1 MKDNEWGDIV
11 SSNKRFGLG
20 KGLGALIPEQIDN
33 NDSYNDTLVSS
44 NLIDIN
50 LIRANEKQPRKVF
63 DEAQLAQLS
72 QSIKEYGILQP
83 LILQKVNNTYTIIAG
98 ERRWRA
104 AKQAKLRE
112 VPAVVMDISTK
123 QILEISLIENIQRQ
137 DLNPI
142 EEAQAYRRLIEDF
155 SFTQEELSMKIGKS
169 RTAITNCMRLL
180 NLDEKVQNYIIEGVI
195 TEGHGRTILGLINRE
210 YQFEIAQKI
219 IDEGLSVRETESLV
233 KKINENKDTIR
244 NRDINKENNP
254 FINELRGR
262 LENYFGTKVTLK
274 NNNNKGRI
282 EIEYYSTEDLQRIID
297 TLNI

>member
-1 MKDNEWGDIV
+1 M
-11 SSNKRFGLG
+11 STNKRFGLG

-33 NDSYNDTLVSS
+33 NTDTNEKASS

-50 LIRANEKQPRKVF
+50 LIKANDKQPRKVF

-83 LILQKVNNTYTIIAG
+83 LILQRDGNTYTIIAG

-104 AKQAKLRE
+104 AKQAKLKE
-112 VPAVVMDISTK
+112 VPAIVMDRSTK
-123 QILEISLIENIQRQ
+123 EILEISLIENIQRQ

-142 EEAQAYRRLIEDF
+142 EEAQAYKRLIEDF
-155 SFTQEELSMKIGKS
+155 SFTQEELSIKIGRS

-180 NLDEKVQNYIIEGVI
+180 NLDEKVQSYIIEGVI
-195 TEGHGRTILGLINRE
+195 SEGHGRAILGLENKE
-210 YQFEIAQKI
+210 YQFEISQKI

-233 KKINENKDTIR
+233 KKTNVNKDIKK
-244 NRDINKENNP
+244 NKDVIIENNP
-254 FINELRGR
+254 FINELRGK

-274 NNNNKGRI
+274 HNNNKGKI
-282 EIEYYSTEDLQRIID
+282 EIEYYSTEDLQRIIE

>member
-1 MKDNEWGDIV
+1 MIGVDSV
-11 SSNKRFGLG
+11 STSKRFGLG

-33 NDSYNDTLVSS
+33 NSGSNDQVSS
-44 NLIDIN
+44 NLVDIN
-50 LIRANEKQPRKVF
+50 LIKANDKQPRKVF

-83 LILQKVNNTYTIIAG
+83 LILQKNGNTYTIIAG

-104 AKQAKLRE
+104 AKLAKLKE
-112 VPAVVMDISTK
+112 VPAIVMDISTK
-123 QILEISLIENIQRQ
+123 EILEISLIENIQRQ

-180 NLDEKVQNYIIEGVI
+180 NLDEKVQSYIIEGI
-195 TEGHGRTILGLINRE
+195 ISEGHGRAILGLDSKE

-219 IDEGLSVRETESLV
+219 IDDGLSVRDTESLV
-233 KKINENKDTIR
+233 KKINENRISRSKKDG
-244 NRDINKENNP
+244 NLENNP
-254 FINELRGR
+254 FINELRGK

-274 NNNNKGRI
+274 YNNNKGKI
-282 EIEYYSTEDLQRIID
+282 EIEYYSTEDLQRIIE

>member
-1 MKDNEWGDIV
+1 MNGVDIV
-11 SSNKRFGLG
+11 STSKRFGLG

-33 NDSYNDTLVSS
+33 NSDTNEKVSS

-50 LIRANEKQPRKVF
+50 LIKANDKQPRKVF

-72 QSIKEYGILQP
+72 QSIKDYGILQP
-83 LILQKVNNTYTIIAG
+83 LILQKNGNTYTIIAG

-104 AKQAKLRE
+104 AKQAKLKE
-112 VPAVVMDISTK
+112 VPAIVMDISTK
-123 QILEISLIENIQRQ
+123 EILEISLIENIQRQ

-142 EEAQAYRRLIEDF
+142 EEAQAYKRLIEDF

-180 NLDEKVQNYIIEGVI
+180 NLDEKVQSYIIEGI
-195 TEGHGRTILGLINRE
+195 ISEGHGRAILGLENKE

-219 IDEGLSVRETESLV
+219 IDEGLSVRETEGLV
-233 KKINENKDTIR
+233 KKLNENKSIKK
-244 NRDINKENNP
+244 NKDAILANNP
-254 FINELRGR
+254 FINELRGK

-274 NNNNKGRI
+274 YNNNKGKI
-282 EIEYYSTEDLQRIID
+282 EIEYYSTEDLQRIIE

>member
-1 MKDNEWGDIV
+1 MNGVDIV
-11 SSNKRFGLG
+11 STSKRFGLG

-33 NDSYNDTLVSS
+33 NSDTNEKVSS

-50 LIRANEKQPRKVF
+50 LIKANDKQPRKVF

-72 QSIKEYGILQP
+72 QSIKDYGILQP
-83 LILQKVNNTYTIIAG
+83 LILQKNGNTYTIIAG

-104 AKQAKLRE
+104 AKQAKLKE
-112 VPAVVMDISTK
+112 VPAIVMDISTK
-123 QILEISLIENIQRQ
+123 EILEISLIENIQRQ

-142 EEAQAYRRLIEDF
+142 EEAQAYKRLIDDF

-180 NLDEKVQNYIIEGVI
+180 NLDEKVQSYIIEGI
-195 TEGHGRTILGLINRE
+195 ISEGHGRAILGLENKE

-219 IDEGLSVRETESLV
+219 IDEGLSVRETEGLV
-233 KKINENKDTIR
+233 KKLNENKSIKK
-244 NRDINKENNP
+244 NKDAILANNP
-254 FINELRGR
+254 FINELRGK

-274 NNNNKGRI
+274 YNNNKGKI
-282 EIEYYSTEDLQRIID
+282 EIEYYSTEDLQRIIE

>member
-1 MKDNEWGDIV
+1 MNGVDIV
-11 SSNKRFGLG
+11 STNKRFGLG

-33 NDSYNDTLVSS
+33 NTDTNEKASS

-50 LIRANEKQPRKVF
+50 LIKANDKQPRKVF

-83 LILQKVNNTYTIIAG
+83 LILQRDGNTYTIIAG

-104 AKQAKLRE
+104 AKQAKLKE
-112 VPAVVMDISTK
+112 VPAIVMDRSTK
-123 QILEISLIENIQRQ
+123 EILEISLIENIQRQ

-142 EEAQAYRRLIEDF
+142 EEAQAYKRLIEDF
-155 SFTQEELSMKIGKS
+155 SFTQEELSIKIGRS

-180 NLDEKVQNYIIEGVI
+180 NLDEKVQSYIIEGVI
-195 TEGHGRTILGLINRE
+195 SEGHGRAILGLENKE

-233 KKINENKDTIR
+233 KKTNVNKNIKKNKDVI
-244 NRDINKENNP
+244 IENNP
-254 FINELRGR
+254 FINELRGK

-274 NNNNKGRI
+274 HNNNKGKI
-282 EIEYYSTEDLQRIID
+282 EIEYYSTEDLQRIIE

>member
-1 MKDNEWGDIV
+1 MNGVDIV
-11 SSNKRFGLG
+11 STNKRFGLG

-33 NDSYNDTLVSS
+33 NTDTNEKPSS

-50 LIRANEKQPRKVF
+50 LIKANDKQPRKVF

-83 LILQKVNNTYTIIAG
+83 LILQKDGNTYTIIAG

-104 AKQAKLRE
+104 AKQAKLKE
-112 VPAVVMDISTK
+112 VPAIVMDRSTK
-123 QILEISLIENIQRQ
+123 EILEISLIENIQRQ

-142 EEAQAYRRLIEDF
+142 EEAQAYKRLIEDF
-155 SFTQEELSMKIGKS
+155 SFTQEELSIKIGKS

-180 NLDEKVQNYIIEGVI
+180 NLDEKVQSYIIEGVI
-195 TEGHGRTILGLINRE
+195 SEGHGRAILGLENKE

-233 KKINENKDTIR
+233 KKTNVNKNIKKNKDVI
-244 NRDINKENNP
+244 IENNP
-254 FINELRGR
+254 FINELRCK

-274 NNNNKGRI
+274 HNNNKGKI
-282 EIEYYSTEDLQRIID
+282 EIEYYSTEDLQRIIE

>member
-1 MKDNEWGDIV
+1 MNGVDIV
-11 SSNKRFGLG
+11 STSKRFGLG
-20 KGLGALIPEQIDN
+20 KGLGALIPEQIDSN
-33 NDSYNDTLVSS
+33 PDSNEKASS

-50 LIRANEKQPRKVF
+50 LIKANDKQPRKVF

-72 QSIKEYGILQP
+72 QSIKDYGILQP
-83 LILQKVNNTYTIIAG
+83 LILQKSGNTYTIIAG

-104 AKQAKLRE
+104 AKQAKLKE
-112 VPAVVMDISTK
+112 VPAIVMNISTK
-123 QILEISLIENIQRQ
+123 EVLEISLIENIQRQ

-142 EEAQAYRRLIEDF
+142 EEAQAYKRLIEDF

-180 NLDEKVQNYIIEGVI
+180 NLDEKVQSYIIEGI
-195 TEGHGRTILGLINRE
+195 ISEGHGRAILGLENKE

-219 IDEGLSVRETESLV
+219 IDEGLSVRETEGLV
-233 KKINENKDTIR
+233 KKLNENKSFKKSKDAIL
-244 NRDINKENNP
+244 ENNP
-254 FINELRGR
+254 FINELRGK

-274 NNNNKGRI
+274 YNNNKGKI
-282 EIEYYSTEDLQRIID
+282 EIEYYSTEDLQRIIE

>member
-1 MKDNEWGDIV
+1 MNGVDIV
-11 SSNKRFGLG
+11 STNKRFGLG

-33 NDSYNDTLVSS
+33 NTDTNEKPSS

-50 LIRANEKQPRKVF
+50 LIKANDKQPRKVF

-83 LILQKVNNTYTIIAG
+83 LILQKDGNTYTIIAG

-104 AKQAKLRE
+104 AKQAKLKE
-112 VPAVVMDISTK
+112 VPAIVMDRSTK
-123 QILEISLIENIQRQ
+123 EILEISLIENIQRQ

-142 EEAQAYRRLIEDF
+142 EEAQAYKRLIEDF
-155 SFTQEELSMKIGKS
+155 SFTQEELSIKIGKS

-180 NLDEKVQNYIIEGVI
+180 NLDEKVQSYIIEGVI
-195 TEGHGRTILGLINRE
+195 SEGHGRAILGLENKE

-233 KKINENKDTIR
+233 KKTNVNKNIKKNKDVI
-244 NRDINKENNP
+244 IENNP
-254 FINELRGR
+254 FINELRGK

-274 NNNNKGRI
+274 HNNNKGKI
-282 EIEYYSTEDLQRIID
+282 EIEYYSTEDLQRIIE

>member
-1 MKDNEWGDIV
+1 M
-11 SSNKRFGLG
+11 STNKRFGLG

-33 NDSYNDTLVSS
+33 NTDTNEKPSS

-50 LIRANEKQPRKVF
+50 LIKANDKQPRKVF

-83 LILQKVNNTYTIIAG
+83 LILQKDGNTYTIIAG

-104 AKQAKLRE
+104 AKQAKLKE
-112 VPAVVMDISTK
+112 VPAIVMDRSTK
-123 QILEISLIENIQRQ
+123 EILEISLIENIQRQ

-142 EEAQAYRRLIEDF
+142 EEAQAYKRLIEDF
-155 SFTQEELSMKIGKS
+155 SFTQEELSIKIGKS

-180 NLDEKVQNYIIEGVI
+180 NLDEKVQSYIIEGVI
-195 TEGHGRTILGLINRE
+195 SEGHGRAILGLENKE

-233 KKINENKDTIR
+233 KKTNVNKNIKKNKDVI
-244 NRDINKENNP
+244 IENNP
-254 FINELRGR
+254 FINELRGK

-274 NNNNKGRI
+274 HNNNKGKI
-282 EIEYYSTEDLQRIID
+282 EIEYYSTEDLQRIIE

>member
-1 MKDNEWGDIV
+1 MNGVDIV
-11 SSNKRFGLG
+11 STNKRFGLG

-33 NDSYNDTLVSS
+33 NTDTNEKASS
-44 NLIDIN
+44 NSIDIN
-50 LIRANEKQPRKVF
+50 LIKANDKQPRKVF

-83 LILQKVNNTYTIIAG
+83 LILQRDGNTYTIIAG

-104 AKQAKLRE
+104 AKQAKLKE
-112 VPAVVMDISTK
+112 VPAIVMDRSTK
-123 QILEISLIENIQRQ
+123 EILEISLIENIQRQ

-142 EEAQAYRRLIEDF
+142 EEAQAYKRLIEDF
-155 SFTQEELSMKIGKS
+155 SFTQEELSIKIGRS

-180 NLDEKVQNYIIEGVI
+180 NLDEKVQSYIIEGVI
-195 TEGHGRTILGLINRE
+195 SEGHGRAILGLENKE

-233 KKINENKDTIR
+233 KKTNVNKNIKKNKDVI
-244 NRDINKENNP
+244 IENNP
-254 FINELRGR
+254 FINELRGK

-274 NNNNKGRI
+274 HNNNKGKI
-282 EIEYYSTEDLQRIID
+282 EIEYYSTEDLQRIIE